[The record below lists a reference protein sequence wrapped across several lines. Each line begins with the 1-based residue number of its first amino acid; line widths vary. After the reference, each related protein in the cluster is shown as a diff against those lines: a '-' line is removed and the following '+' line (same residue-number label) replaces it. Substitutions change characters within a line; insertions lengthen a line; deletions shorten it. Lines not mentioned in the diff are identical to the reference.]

1 MKEKHTFV
9 ICAYGESPYL
19 EECICSL
26 LNQKRKSPV
35 LIATS
40 TPNEHIE
47 RLAEKYHLQVKVNQ
61 GEKGISADWNFACSC
76 ADTPYVTLAHQDDL
90 YEPDYS
96 EHILAF
102 LKKAKHPL
110 IAFTDYCELRDGRK
124 TETNEL
130 LRIKRFLLSPL
141 KIKGLQNSKFVR
153 RRILSVGSPIC
164 CPSVTLVKEHLPE
177 QPVFENNMKSNVD
190 WQAWEKLSKLK
201 GSFIYCKKPLV
212 AHRIHEDSETSAIIA
227 DNKRSDEDEV
237 MFSKFWP
244 KFIVK
249 ILVKFYAKGQDSNN
263 M

>member
-61 GEKGISADWNFACSC
+61 REKGISADWNFACSC

-96 EHILAF
+96 ENILAF

-190 WQAWEKLSKLK
+190 WQAWEKLSRLE
-201 GSFIYCKKPLV
+201 GSFVYVPKRLMC
-212 AHRIHEDSETSAIIA
+212 HRIHEEATTAKMLKKSERRA
-227 DNKRSDEDEV
+227 EDIY
-237 MFSKFWP
+237 MFCKFWP
-244 KFIVK
+244 KPVAC
-249 ILVKFYAKGQDSNN
+249 LLEMFYKKAEKLYL
-263 M
+263 

>member
-26 LNQKRKSPV
+26 LNQKRKSTV

-61 GEKGISADWNFACSC
+61 GEKGISADWNFAYSC

-96 EHILAF
+96 ENILAF

-190 WQAWEKLSKLK
+190 WQAWEKLSRLE
-201 GSFIYCKKPLV
+201 GSFVYVPKRLMC
-212 AHRIHEDSETSAIIA
+212 HRIHEEATTAKMLKKSERRA
-227 DNKRSDEDEV
+227 EDIY
-237 MFSKFWP
+237 MFCKFWP
-244 KFIVK
+244 KPVAC
-249 ILVKFYAKGQDSNN
+249 LLEMFYKKAEKLYL
-263 M
+263 

>member
-26 LNQKRKSPV
+26 LNQKRKSSV

-61 GEKGISADWNFACSC
+61 GEKGISADWNFAYSC

-96 EHILAF
+96 ENILAF

-110 IAFTDYCELRDGRK
+110 IAFTDYCELRD
-124 TETNEL
+124 
-130 LRIKRFLLSPL
+130 
-141 KIKGLQNSKFVR
+141 
-153 RRILSVGSPIC
+153 
-164 CPSVTLVKEHLPE
+164 
-177 QPVFENNMKSNVD
+177 
-190 WQAWEKLSKLK
+190 
-201 GSFIYCKKPLV
+201 
-212 AHRIHEDSETSAIIA
+212 
-227 DNKRSDEDEV
+227 
-237 MFSKFWP
+237 
-244 KFIVK
+244 
-249 ILVKFYAKGQDSNN
+249 
-263 M
+263 